1 MIKGY
6 EDGGP
11 PTLCQPASQQGGGE
25 EDNILAGGAWR
36 GLEVCWG
43 FGLKILCMLSSNE
56 SGGVFWE
63 ATGVS
68 SWRGAFI
75 KLDDILLIMA
85 GGKEFLE
92 REWGGDEIL
101 CKKVKVLFIQI
112 VLLVV
117 FYCQCLIRS
126 GRRKYSRIKLRK

>member
-1 MIKGY
+1 
-6 EDGGP
+6 
-11 PTLCQPASQQGGGE
+11 
-25 EDNILAGGAWR
+25 
-36 GLEVCWG
+36 
-43 FGLKILCMLSSNE
+43 MLSSKE

-63 ATGVS
+63 AAGVS

-126 GRRKYSRIKLRK
+126 GRRKYSQINVQKQRLRASGSSIIPIGIFIIIKMKVIGRLLS